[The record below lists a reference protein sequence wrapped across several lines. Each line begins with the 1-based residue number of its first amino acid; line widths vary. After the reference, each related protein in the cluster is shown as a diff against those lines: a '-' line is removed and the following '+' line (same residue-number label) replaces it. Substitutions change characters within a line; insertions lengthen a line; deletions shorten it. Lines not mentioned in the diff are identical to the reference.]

1 MPGRPV
7 IGAEHVER
15 ASRRGRRHI
24 EVLPGSI
31 VTDQAR
37 DSAARL
43 RIALRSGP
51 LDRPAVPA
59 PDGTA
64 ALVRG
69 LYRRGAKWM
78 PPGRPRGRN
87 PVRFGRLAVVGAGG
101 VGANVAHLAANAGM
115 ADEIVLVDIV
125 PGLAEAL
132 ALDLVHASGLT
143 RSRSAVS
150 GGTDLALVA
159 GADVVVV
166 TAGRPRAP
174 GMDRADLR
182 EANRR
187 TVRAVAETIRTAA
200 PGAVVVVVSNPLDEM
215 TAEMLLG
222 SEFPRERVLGM
233 AGTLDS
239 RPFPGCARAR
249 GGGRGRR
256 GGGDGPRLPR
266 GGDGARGV
274 PRPESAARRSN
285 ASSARRRSRLA
296 WNAPS
301 PRAGGWSRSARPAPH
316 PSPPPTRSSR
326 CSTTCAGRGRGRC
339 RSPCSSTASTTSTEW
354 CSGCRASSGRAAS
367 SRSRKFPRRVRAE
380 RARPGRRRGPGP
392 DRGRRSAGGGER
404 VTVRSASGGG
414 RFEEIGSYVRAKR
427 VGPLVFVAGTTAIE
441 PSGRLH
447 APGDTYAQT
456 I

>member
-1 MPGRPV
+1 MAGRRV

-24 EVLPGSI
+24 EVRPGSI
-31 VTDQAR
+31 VTDEAR

-64 ALVRG
+64 ALMRG

-78 PPGRPRGRN
+78 PPGRPRGRS

-115 ADEIVLVDIV
+115 AEEIVLVDIV

-150 GGTDLALVA
+150 GGTDLALAA

-187 TVRAVAETIRTAA
+187 TVRSIAETVRAAA
-200 PGAVVVVVSNPLDEM
+200 PGAVVLVVSNPLDEM
-215 TAEMLLG
+215 TAEMLVAT
-222 SEFPRERVLGM
+222 EFPRERVLGM

-239 RPFPGCARAR
+239 ARFRDALAREAGVGVDEVEAMVLGSHGAEMVPVVSRAR
-249 GGGRGRR
+249 IGGAPLERR
-256 GGGDGPRLPR
+256 L
-266 GGDGARGV
+266 
-274 PRPESAARRSN
+274 RPAQIEACAERTV
-285 ASSARRRSRLA
+285 A
-296 WNAPS
+296 
-301 PRAGGWSRSARPAPH
+301 AGGWVVALRRTGSASIAPAHAVVEVLDHMRGARAGAVPVSVQLDGEYGLDGVVLGVPCLLGPRGLVEIEEIPLDESERSALA
-316 PSPPPTRSSR
+316 
-326 CSTTCAGRGRGRC
+326 
-339 RSPCSSTASTTSTEW
+339 
-354 CSGCRASSGRAAS
+354 RAAAA
-367 SRSRKFPRRVRAE
+367 VRARIAE
-380 RARPGRRRGPGP
+380 GARPEGA
-392 DRGRRSAGGGER
+392 DA
-404 VTVRSASGGG
+404 
-414 RFEEIGSYVRAKR
+414 
-427 VGPLVFVAGTTAIE
+427 
-441 PSGRLH
+441 
-447 APGDTYAQT
+447 
-456 I
+456 

>member
-1 MPGRPV
+1 MADRRV

-24 EVLPGSI
+24 EVMPGSI
-31 VTDQAR
+31 VTDEAR
-37 DSAARL
+37 ESAARL

-59 PDGTA
+59 PDGRV

-115 ADEIVLVDIV
+115 AEEIVLVDIV

-150 GGTDLALVA
+150 GGTDLALAA

-166 TAGRPRAP
+166 TAGRARAP

-187 TVRAVAETIRTAA
+187 TVRGVAETIRTAA
-200 PGAVVVVVSNPLDEM
+200 PGAAVLVVSNPLDEM
-215 TAEMLLG
+215 TAEMLVAT
-222 SEFPRERVLGM
+222 EFPRERVLGM

-239 RPFPGCARAR
+239 ARFRDALAREAGVGVDEVEAMVLGSHGAEMVPVVSRARIRGAPLERRLRPAQIEICMERTVAAGGRVVALRKTGSASIAPAHAVVEVLDHMRGARA
-249 GGGRGRR
+249 GAVPVSVQLDGEYGLDGVVL
-256 GGGDGPRLPR
+256 GVPCLLGPRGLVEIEELPLDESER
-266 GGDGARGV
+266 SALARSAAAVRARIAEGD
-274 PRPESAARRSN
+274 RPEGASA
-285 ASSARRRSRLA
+285 
-296 WNAPS
+296 
-301 PRAGGWSRSARPAPH
+301 
-316 PSPPPTRSSR
+316 
-326 CSTTCAGRGRGRC
+326 
-339 RSPCSSTASTTSTEW
+339 
-354 CSGCRASSGRAAS
+354 
-367 SRSRKFPRRVRAE
+367 
-380 RARPGRRRGPGP
+380 
-392 DRGRRSAGGGER
+392 
-404 VTVRSASGGG
+404 
-414 RFEEIGSYVRAKR
+414 
-427 VGPLVFVAGTTAIE
+427 
-441 PSGRLH
+441 
-447 APGDTYAQT
+447 
-456 I
+456 